1 MYDFDDIA
9 ERRNTD
15 SLKWNVKEHEL
26 PMWVADMDFKAPE
39 CIKNIILERLN
50 VCAYGYSDV
59 PEEYYNAFISFW
71 QDKHNVSFDRDD
83 MIFSTGVVPSLS
95 SAVRALTNVAE
106 RVVILTPVY
115 NIFFNSIYNNG
126 RNIVEIPLL
135 YNDGKYSVDYNSL
148 ENELKNPQATMLI
161 MCNPHNP
168 VGVIWSKEELA
179 KIGHL
184 CAINNVIVVSDE
196 IHSDISR
203 NNMNY
208 NSFYDINDECKN
220 NSIVLISA
228 SKAFNLAGFQASVA
242 VIHNRKIYNKFNR
255 ELNTSECAEGNFFS
269 FYASI
274 AALNEGRDW
283 LNEVNLYIDKN
294 FEYYY
299 DFINKNIKNVKT
311 IKEEATYLAWL
322 DVRDITIDDIKLS
335 KYIRETT
342 GLYISSGSS
351 YGKSGRGFLRINLAT
366 SKKNVID
373 GLNRLKE
380 GIELF
385 QKNCK

>member
-1 MYDFDDIA
+1 MYDFDNIA
-9 ERRNTD
+9 ERRNTG
-15 SLKWNVKEHEL
+15 SLKWDVKENEL

-39 CIKNIILERLN
+39 CIRKIIEERLE

-59 PEEYYNAFISFW
+59 PEEYYDSYIKFW
-71 QDKHNVSFDRDD
+71 NDKHKVLFDRND

-95 SAVRALTNVAE
+95 ASVRALTNVAE

-126 RNIVEIPLL
+126 RNIIEIPLL
-135 YNDGKYSVDYNSL
+135 LNDGKYSIDYASL
-148 ENELKNPQATMLI
+148 ENELKNPQTTMLI

-184 CAINNVIVVSDE
+184 CAINDVVVVSDE
-196 IHSDISR
+196 IHSDITR

-208 NSFYDINDECKN
+208 NSFYGINDECKN
-220 NSIVLISA
+220 NSIVLVSA
-228 SKAFNLAGFQASVA
+228 SKAFNLAGFQASMA
-242 VIHNRKIYNKFNR
+242 VIHNRKLYNKFNR

-274 AALNEGRDW
+274 AAFNEGREW
-283 LNEVNLYIDKN
+283 LNELNLYIDKN

-299 DFINKNIKNVKT
+299 DFIKNNIKNAKT

-322 DVRDITIDDIKLS
+322 DVRDITMDDIKLS
-335 KYIRETT
+335 KFIRERT
-342 GLYISSGSS
+342 GLYISAGSS

-373 GLNRLKE
+373 GLNRLKK

-385 QKNCK
+385 SNC

>member
-1 MYDFDDIA
+1 
-9 ERRNTD
+9 
-15 SLKWNVKEHEL
+15 
-26 PMWVADMDFKAPE
+26 MWVADMDFKAPE
-39 CIKNIILERLN
+39 CIRRIIEERLD

-59 PEEYYNAFISFW
+59 PEEYYDSYIKFW
-71 QDKHNVSFDRDD
+71 NDKHKVLFDRND

-95 SAVRALTNVAE
+95 ASVRALTNVAE

-126 RNIVEIPLL
+126 RNIIEIPLL
-135 YNDGKYSVDYNSL
+135 LNDGKYSIDYDSL
-148 ENELKNPQATMLI
+148 ENELKNPQTTMLI

-184 CAINNVIVVSDE
+184 CAINDVVVLSDE
-196 IHSDISR
+196 IHSDITR

-208 NSFYDINDECKN
+208 NSFYGINDECKN
-220 NSIVLISA
+220 NSIVLVSA
-228 SKAFNLAGFQASVA
+228 SKAFNLAGFQASMA
-242 VIHNRKIYNKFNR
+242 VIHNRKLYNKFNR

-274 AALNEGRDW
+274 AAFNEGREW
-283 LNEVNLYIDKN
+283 LNELNLYIDKN

-299 DFINKNIKNVKT
+299 DFIKNNIKNVKT

-322 DVRDITIDDIKLS
+322 DVRDITMDDIKLS
-335 KYIRETT
+335 KFIREKT
-342 GLYISSGSS
+342 GLYISAGSS

-373 GLNRLKE
+373 GLNRLKK
-380 GIELF
+380 GIDLF
-385 QKNCK
+385 LNC

>member
-1 MYDFDDIA
+1 MYDFDNIA
-9 ERRNTD
+9 ERRNTG
-15 SLKWNVKEHEL
+15 SLKWDVKENEL

-39 CIKNIILERLN
+39 CIRKIIEERLD

-59 PEEYYNAFISFW
+59 PEEYYDSYIKFW
-71 QDKHNVSFDRDD
+71 NYKHKVLFDRND

-95 SAVRALTNVAE
+95 ASVRALTNVAE

-126 RNIVEIPLL
+126 RNIIEIPLL
-135 YNDGKYSVDYNSL
+135 LNDGKYSIDYDSL
-148 ENELKNPQATMLI
+148 ENELKNPQTTMLI

-179 KIGHL
+179 KIGYL
-184 CAINNVIVVSDE
+184 CAINDVVVVSDE
-196 IHSDISR
+196 IHSDITR

-208 NSFYDINDECKN
+208 NSFYGINDECKN

-228 SKAFNLAGFQASVA
+228 SKAFNLAGFQASMA
-242 VIHNRKIYNKFNR
+242 VIHNRKLYNKFNR

-274 AALNEGRDW
+274 AAFNEGREW
-283 LNEVNLYIDKN
+283 LNELNLYIDKN

-299 DFINKNIKNVKT
+299 DFIKNNIKNAKT

-322 DVRDITIDDIKLS
+322 DVRNITMDDIKLS
-335 KYIRETT
+335 KFIRERT
-342 GLYISSGSS
+342 GLYISAGSS

-373 GLNRLKE
+373 GLNRLKK

-385 QKNCK
+385 SNC

>member
-1 MYDFDDIA
+1 MYDFDNIA
-9 ERRNTD
+9 ERRNTG
-15 SLKWNVKEHEL
+15 SLKWDVKENEL

-39 CIKNIILERLN
+39 CIRRIIEERLD

-59 PEEYYNAFISFW
+59 PEEYYDSYIKFW
-71 QDKHNVSFDRDD
+71 NDKHKVLFDRND

-95 SAVRALTNVAE
+95 ASVRALTNVAE

-126 RNIVEIPLL
+126 RNIIEIPLL
-135 YNDGKYSVDYNSL
+135 LNDGKYSIDYDSL
-148 ENELKNPQATMLI
+148 ENELKNPQTTMLI

-184 CAINNVIVVSDE
+184 CAINDVVVLSDE
-196 IHSDISR
+196 IHSDITR

-208 NSFYDINDECKN
+208 NSFYGINDECKN
-220 NSIVLISA
+220 NSIVLVSA
-228 SKAFNLAGFQASVA
+228 SKAFNLAGFQASMA
-242 VIHNRKIYNKFNR
+242 VIHNRKLYNKFNR

-274 AALNEGRDW
+274 AAFNEGREW
-283 LNEVNLYIDKN
+283 LNELNLYIDKN

-299 DFINKNIKNVKT
+299 DFIKNNIKNAKT

-322 DVRDITIDDIKLS
+322 DVRDITMDDIKLS
-335 KYIRETT
+335 KFIREKT
-342 GLYISSGSS
+342 GLYISAGSS

-373 GLNRLKE
+373 GLNRLKK
-380 GIELF
+380 GIDLF
-385 QKNCK
+385 LNC

>member
-1 MYDFDDIA
+1 MYDFDNIA
-9 ERRNTD
+9 ERRNTG
-15 SLKWNVKEHEL
+15 SLKWDVKENEL

-39 CIKNIILERLN
+39 CIRKIIEERLD

-59 PEEYYNAFISFW
+59 PEEYYDSYIKFW
-71 QDKHNVSFDRDD
+71 NDKHKVLFDRND

-95 SAVRALTNVAE
+95 ASVRALTNVAE

-126 RNIVEIPLL
+126 RNIIEIPLL
-135 YNDGKYSVDYNSL
+135 LNDGKYSIDYDSL
-148 ENELKNPQATMLI
+148 ENELNNPQTTMLI

-184 CAINNVIVVSDE
+184 CAINDVVVVSDE
-196 IHSDISR
+196 IHSDITR

-208 NSFYDINDECKN
+208 NSFYGINDECKN
-220 NSIVLISA
+220 NSIVLVSA
-228 SKAFNLAGFQASVA
+228 SKAFNLAGFQASMA
-242 VIHNRKIYNKFNR
+242 IIHNRKLYNKFNR

-274 AALNEGRDW
+274 AAFNEGREW
-283 LNEVNLYIDKN
+283 LNELNLYIDKN

-299 DFINKNIKNVKT
+299 DFIKNNIKNAKT

-322 DVRDITIDDIKLS
+322 DVRDITMDDIKLS
-335 KYIRETT
+335 KFIRERT
-342 GLYISSGSS
+342 GLYISAGSS

-373 GLNRLKE
+373 GLNRLKK

-385 QKNCK
+385 SNC

>member
-1 MYDFDDIA
+1 MYDFDNIA
-9 ERRNTD
+9 ERRNTG
-15 SLKWNVKEHEL
+15 SLKWDVKENEL

-39 CIKNIILERLN
+39 CIRRIIEERLD

-59 PEEYYNAFISFW
+59 PEEYYDSYIKFW
-71 QDKHNVSFDRDD
+71 NDKHKVLFDRND

-95 SAVRALTNVAE
+95 ASVRALTNVAE

-126 RNIVEIPLL
+126 RNIIEIPLL
-135 YNDGKYSVDYNSL
+135 LNDGKYSIDYDSL
-148 ENELKNPQATMLI
+148 ENELKNPQTTMLI

-184 CAINNVIVVSDE
+184 CAINDVVVVSDE
-196 IHSDISR
+196 IHSDITR

-208 NSFYDINDECKN
+208 NSFYGINDECKN
-220 NSIVLISA
+220 NSIVLVSA
-228 SKAFNLAGFQASVA
+228 SKAFNLAGFQASMA
-242 VIHNRKIYNKFNR
+242 IIHNRKLYNKFNR

-274 AALNEGRDW
+274 AAFNEGREW
-283 LNEVNLYIDKN
+283 LNELNLYIDKN

-299 DFINKNIKNVKT
+299 DFIKNNIKNAKT

-322 DVRDITIDDIKLS
+322 DVRDITMDDIKLS
-335 KYIRETT
+335 KFIRERT
-342 GLYISSGSS
+342 GLYISAGSS

-373 GLNRLKE
+373 GLNRLKK

-385 QKNCK
+385 LNC